1 MPTDRPPQNANGT
14 TDLVRHKPAVRGA
27 QSIDR
32 ALQLLQIVAMHHA
45 KGISLQQ
52 LVHASALDRTTAYR
66 IASSLVHTRLL
77 QRDPDSNL
85 YRLGVETM
93 ALGMAAMERVP
104 LIDMC
109 IPIMK
114 ALARRS
120 GESVFLVV
128 RSGDYSHCLH
138 LEEGPRPVRTFGE
151 SVGGLRLL
159 GFGIPSFAL
168 LAQMTDANIA
178 AHYERHAAEYQ
189 SQRLT
194 FAKLQ
199 RWVRQTREQGY
210 ALITAKGLGGVG
222 MRFAMGSCGDAAI
235 GIVTPAVRS
244 PRSRGPVLAAFLQE
258 ELLRLFT

>member
-1 MPTDRPPQNANGT
+1 MPNERPPQDTHGA
-14 TDLVRHKPAVRGA
+14 TDPVRQKSAVRGA

-52 LVHASALDRTTAYR
+52 LVHASALDRTTSYR
-66 IASSLVHTRLL
+66 IASSLVRARLL
-77 QRDPDSNL
+77 QRDPDSHL

-109 IPIMK
+109 TPIMK

-168 LAQMTDANIA
+168 LAQMTDATIA

-194 FAKLQ
+194 ATKLQ
-199 RWVRQTREQGY
+199 RWIRQTREQGY
-210 ALITAKGLGGVG
+210 AQITAKGLGGVG
-222 MRFAMGSCGDAAI
+222 VRFALGSCGDAAI
-235 GIVTPAVRS
+235 GIVTPAARS
-244 PRSRGPVLAAFLQE
+244 PRSRGPALATLLHE
-258 ELLRLFT
+258 ELHRLPV